1 MKQQSNFQTLRIA
14 LFVCAMVAGCIIGFL
29 TFLRPEMSESEN
41 RKLAEL
47 PEWNAEDFMNGT
59 YTSEIGL
66 WYSDT
71 FPFRDELIDLNTRL
85 RKLYGITTKTVVSG
99 AHGDTIDT
107 NGVYEWNT
115 QPPAPNTDPSG
126 TEPETPSETPSETQP
141 STGGHEVIEGYLVE
155 GKTGY
160 QLYYFN
166 ENNGHRFARAV
177 VQAALDVEG
186 RAQVYVMISPMAYE
200 FGIPDTTR
208 QDLGASDCKEAI
220 DWYYNAIQ
228 KYGES
233 AGLSTPVIS
242 VDAYSALEAHAD
254 EYIFFRTDH
263 HWTALGAHYASR
275 AFLDTAG
282 RTYPTLKDGYTLC
295 EIPGFTG
302 SLANAT
308 KGETTVLVDNPDTIF
323 AYIPNSTNKVTIT
336 SNPDSGH
343 NYEEQVFEA
352 QIVNPD
358 PDAFYRT
365 QKYRCFIDGDYPYSV
380 VHNEKITDGSA
391 ILIIKDSYGNALT
404 PMMVDSYEYVYVAD
418 HRWFRAMSISD
429 MVETYGID
437 TVLFLNNPFSLAQ
450 DWNTGCIE
458 KLVAI
463 ESKLEP
469 KN

>member
-1 MKQQSNFQTLRIA
+1 MKQQQRFQTLRIA
-14 LFVCAMVAGCIIGFL
+14 LFAIVMVAGCVIGFL
-29 TFLRPEMSESEN
+29 LFLRPEMSESEN
-41 RKLAEL
+41 RKLAEF
-47 PEWNAEDFMNGT
+47 PEWNAEAFMNGQ
-59 YTSEIGL
+59 YTADIGL

-71 FPFRDELIDLNTRL
+71 FPFRDTLIDLNSGL
-85 RKLYGITTKTVVSG
+85 RKLYGLSTRTASS
-99 AHGDTIDT
+99 
-107 NGVYEWNT
+107 NGVGDDIETGGSFEWNT
-115 QPPAPNTDPSG
+115 KPPVTDTTPDTDP
-126 TEPETPSETPSETQP
+126 ETTPPP
-141 STGGHEVIEGYLVE
+141 STEHEVIEGYLVE
-155 GKTGY
+155 GTTGY

-166 ENNGHRFARAV
+166 QNNGHRFARAV

-186 RAQVYVMISPMAYE
+186 RAQVYVMITPMAYAY
-200 FGIPDTTR
+200 GIPDSTR
-208 QDLGASDCKEAI
+208 EDLGASDCKAAI
-220 DWYYNAIQ
+220 DWYYNAIAG
-228 KYGES
+228 YGAS

-242 VDAYSALEAHAD
+242 VDAYSALEAHKD

-275 AFLDTAG
+275 AFLDVAG
-282 RTYPTLKDGYTLC
+282 KTYPTLADGYTMC

-308 KGETTVLVDNPDTIF
+308 KGETSVLVDNPDTIW
-323 AYIPNSTNKVTIT
+323 AYIPHSTNKVTIT

-343 NYEEQVFEA
+343 NYEAQVFEA

-380 VHNEKITDGSA
+380 VHNEKINDGSA
-391 ILIIKDSYGNALT
+391 ILIIKDSYGNAFT
-404 PMMVDSYEYVYVAD
+404 PMMVDSYEYVYVVD

-437 TVLFLNNPFSLAQ
+437 TVLFLNNPFSISQ

-458 KLVAI
+458 NLVAVK
-463 ESKLEP
+463 SKVEVGS
-469 KN
+469 